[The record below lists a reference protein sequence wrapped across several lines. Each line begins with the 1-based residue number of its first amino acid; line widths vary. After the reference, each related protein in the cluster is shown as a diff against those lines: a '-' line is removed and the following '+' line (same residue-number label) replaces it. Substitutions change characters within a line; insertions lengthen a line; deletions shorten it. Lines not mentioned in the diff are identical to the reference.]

1 MSQYLCVDSRNEIL
15 VLSEESF
22 LPVSLS
28 SSRDKMQASSIDVYC
43 RLVVVRALRT
53 RWSGPAE
60 VLSNDT
66 VEI

>member
-43 RLVVVRALRT
+43 RLVVVRALMT